1 MKRRSPVLGI
11 AAPRRKFSVC
21 RMVNVDPRSPK
32 FHASLNVVIDEL
44 NGWVIEIALD
54 VWRGVLREALVTGCR
69 RRPGSYEEERELL
82 VEVATHSPE
91 KLMVLCMEDLGGAQ
105 AIEALLS
112 EVELHE
118 LGPLDAVNAAVTE
131 RFSQCFLEPE
141 P

>member
-11 AAPRRKFSVC
+11 APPRRKFSVC

-44 NGWVIEIALD
+44 NGWVIEVALD
-54 VWRGVLREALVTGCR
+54 VWRGILREALVTACR
-69 RRPGSYEEERELL
+69 RRPGSYEEERDLL
-82 VEVATHSPE
+82 VEVATLSPE
-91 KLMVLCMEDLGGAQ
+91 KLMVLCMEDLAGAQ
-105 AIEALLS
+105 AIEALLT
-112 EVELHE
+112 EVELHD
-118 LGPLDAVNAAVTE
+118 LGPLDVVKAAVTE